1 MVKNILRFILLI
13 IGLSAIGYGGYTI
26 YQKQVF
32 PISHKSFAPE
42 GSVQVYVPDVESLK
56 AKNNGFNILE
66 SYAGAQWLPIINM
79 FSDAANAPFSFQI
92 NITGANQVISFKGF
106 TDLFFTGQLSQDLT
120 TQKGTITINEVVYH
134 YWKNNEYLALS
145 PTEIQ
150 IQNIKKQT
158 DLNIGNADFFFQ
170 GNDGVVEA
178 IKLTEK
184 VMFSAYM
191 ASDSLLR
198 GKPINPMKVL
208 SVCPTSAQLV
218 NFYGSSRFVDDA
230 STLQGTT
237 TANHLSWVNSELL
250 YIQKDSFEVLVG
262 LQNDGIQLKN
272 LILEA
277 MAEKAGD
284 SWMKSSIY
292 FNNIEII
299 PFQIDW
305 DWKSVSGDL
314 KTEMKY
320 FAALNDFVFLSN
332 NLKAMYWVLKNIQL
346 GKTYNELELSK
357 KIPSRVNF
365 LSLQKAESG
374 MAITSKT
381 WINSHRTINLAAM
394 SNRVLPGKAEQL
406 IAEFDHIESSKYVL
420 FTEGV
425 DNSQVISVSEK
436 VLKAYNLSGELL
448 WEYQTE
454 SSISVQPKVVG
465 AKQSAAI
472 LVAAGTNLVLLNT
485 KGQVLNSF
493 KKSLPSAINKLQVI
507 SNKTDTLLLASTK
520 NSVYIYDLNGTQK
533 ATSIPSFS
541 AILSAQ
547 LQLFGDAEA
556 LTVFTGNDS
565 VFVFNLKDG
574 SKLGAIKNDLN
585 SAILKP
591 IVEGEKLPSESL
603 KLLTFDG
610 GYLKMKYFSNN
621 TKDSTKINTSV
632 KPDKTHWINFKGK
645 WFLVYESFD
654 QLLVFNSLG
663 LSEIEI
669 AKPEPNSVFVPQ
681 NFIESGIFAFL
692 NKETNKWHFTDEYGN
707 LLIKNPIE
715 NEGLTFLYKNILVS
729 KSQNR
734 IHIYNTH

>member
-1 MVKNILRFILLI
+1 M
-13 IGLSAIGYGGYTI
+13 
-26 YQKQVF
+26 
-32 PISHKSFAPE
+32 
-42 GSVQVYVPDVESLK
+42 
-56 AKNNGFNILE
+56 
-66 SYAGAQWLPIINM
+66 
-79 FSDAANAPFSFQI
+79 
-92 NITGANQVISFKGF
+92 
-106 TDLFFTGQLSQDLT
+106 
-120 TQKGTITINEVVYH
+120 
-134 YWKNNEYLALS
+134 
-145 PTEIQ
+145 
-150 IQNIKKQT
+150 
-158 DLNIGNADFFFQ
+158 
-170 GNDGVVEA
+170 
-178 IKLTEK
+178 
-184 VMFSAYM
+184 
-191 ASDSLLR
+191 
-198 GKPINPMKVL
+198 
-208 SVCPTSAQLV
+208 
-218 NFYGSSRFVDDA
+218 
-230 STLQGTT
+230 
-237 TANHLSWVNSELL
+237 
-250 YIQKDSFEVLVG
+250 
-262 LQNDGIQLKN
+262 
-272 LILEA
+272 
-277 MAEKAGD
+277 
-284 SWMKSSIY
+284 
-292 FNNIEII
+292 
-299 PFQIDW
+299 
-305 DWKSVSGDL
+305 
-314 KTEMKY
+314 
-320 FAALNDFVFLSN
+320 
-332 NLKAMYWVLKNIQL
+332 
-346 GKTYNELELSK
+346 
-357 KIPSRVNF
+357 
-365 LSLQKAESG
+365 
-374 MAITSKT
+374 
-381 WINSHRTINLAAM
+381 
-394 SNRVLPGKAEQL
+394 
-406 IAEFDHIESSKYVL
+406 
-420 FTEGV
+420 
-425 DNSQVISVSEK
+425 
-436 VLKAYNLSGELL
+436 KAYNLSGELL